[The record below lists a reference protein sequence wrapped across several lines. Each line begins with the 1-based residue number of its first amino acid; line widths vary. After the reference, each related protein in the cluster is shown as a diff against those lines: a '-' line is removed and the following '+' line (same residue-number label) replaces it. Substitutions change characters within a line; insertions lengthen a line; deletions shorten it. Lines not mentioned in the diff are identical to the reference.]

1 MSDNSFRL
9 VSAGKNFL
17 SPTDFIIQVD
27 TSAGAVELVMPKIT
41 TILDSFT
48 TIYQYI
54 GLRFV
59 DVSNNASVN
68 NITLTGFETDTING
82 VTNIILNTNG
92 VGGSITLIGTNQWAY
107 VENKIATNFIPAT
120 NYGLYA
126 QTSISDTI
134 VNSNL
139 ETSII
144 GAGVGTLSVPPN
156 SFSVGDSF
164 VAKIG
169 GEMTNLNGAEI
180 TFKVKSL
187 GVILVSTGLI
197 ELKVGT
203 NQVWQL
209 DINFTIRQIGEVGV
223 ASIISNGAFFHV
235 RNNNSTESFGFN
247 TINNTNFDTTI
258 INTLDITAQWQ
269 SASNS
274 NSIHSDFFVLNK
286 VY

>member
-107 VENKIATNFIPAT
+107 VENKIATNFIPTT

-126 QTSISDTI
+126 QTSISNNI
-134 VNSNL
+134 VNSSI

-144 GAGVGTLSVPPN
+144 GAGVGTLSIPPN

-169 GEMTNLNGAEI
+169 GEITNLNNTNI
-180 TFKVKSL
+180 TFKIKSL
-187 GVILVSTGLI
+187 GVILANTDLI
-197 ELKVGT
+197 QLKIGT
-203 NQVWQL
+203 NQFWQL
-209 DINFTIRQIGEVGV
+209 EINFTIRQIGDVGV
-223 ASIISNGAFFHV
+223 ASIISNGTFFHL
-235 RNNNSTESFGFN
+235 RNNNALETFGFN
-247 TINNTNFDTTI
+247 TINNTSFDTSI
-258 INTLDITAQWQ
+258 LNVLDITAQWQ
-269 SASNS
+269 TANVG

-286 VY
+286 IY

>member
-107 VENKIATNFIPAT
+107 VENKIATNFIPTT

-169 GEMTNLNGAEI
+169 GEITNLNNTNI
-180 TFKVKSL
+180 TFKIKSL
-187 GVILVSTGLI
+187 GVILANTDLI
-197 ELKVGT
+197 QLKIGK
-203 NQVWQL
+203 NQFWQL
-209 DINFTIRQIGEVGV
+209 EINFTIRQIGDVGV
-223 ASIISNGAFFHV
+223 ASIISNGTFFHL
-235 RNNNSTESFGFN
+235 RNNNALETFGFN
-247 TINNTNFDTTI
+247 TINNTSFDTSI
-258 INTLDITAQWQ
+258 LNVLDITAQWQ
-269 SASNS
+269 TADVG

-286 VY
+286 IY